1 MSYILGLRI
10 SVSML
15 FFLFT
20 GYLDLKKYVIKDEN
34 FIILTLHSK
43 KKGFNLLYINDHQI
57 LQELRV
63 IKKLPRTQKISLY
76 LCEFCYM
83 LENVHTNQVQLIE
96 LHVSCQ

>member
-1 MSYILGLRI
+1 MSYILVLRT

-20 GYLDLKKYVIKDEN
+20 GYLDLNMLLKMKILLFLH
-34 FIILTLHSK
+34 FIVK